1 MSPTIYTPEPIR
13 LRNISL
19 FRSVQAAAVAAFLAV
34 SSLAMPAAAKPVPD
48 GFADLAERVMPSVV
62 NISTTQEVGGTA
74 ATGTEDEDGEQ
85 QQLPPGIPDF
95 FRDFFENR
103 KIPPQEAHAMGSGFI
118 IDASGLILTNNHVV
132 DGADKVVVI
141 LNDGTELD
149 AEVLGQDRR
158 TDIAVLKV
166 KSTKPL
172 QALQFGDSDALRVG
186 EWVIAVGN
194 PFGLGG
200 TVTAGIVSAI
210 DRDINAGPY
219 DDFIQTDAAI
229 NQGNSGGPLFDMD
242 GKVVGVNSVII
253 SRSGGNVGIGFSI
266 PSRLVQRVVAD
277 LRKYGQVQ
285 RGWLGVGIQ
294 PVDQAIA
301 DSIGLKEPKGTMVT
315 NVVEGDPADK
325 AGVKSGDVILQFDGK
340 DIADTRALL
349 RAVADAPAGQKA
361 PLVIWRDG
369 AKKTLYVQ
377 VGQMKPDDEAPAEET
392 AKKKEAAPAV
402 TGSVDALG
410 LTLAAI
416 NEETR
421 KQMQLPEKATGVVIT
436 KVDRTSE
443 AAQKDIK
450 RGDIIARI
458 GDRDV
463 KTPAE
468 AKAAI
473 DAEKKSGRATILLRV
488 QRGENF
494 LFIALKANE
503 QKKPETKK
511 KPATPE

>member
-1 MSPTIYTPEPIR
+1 MPDTPFR
-13 LRNISL
+13 FSSL
-19 FRSVQAAAVAAFLAV
+19 FRNIQAVAVAACLA
-34 SSLAMPAAAKPVPD
+34 AATIAAPAAAKPVPD
-48 GFADLAERVMPSVV
+48 GFADLVEKVMPSVV
-62 NISTTQEVGGTA
+62 NISTTQQVGGSDV
-74 ATGTEDEDGEQ
+74 TGGGEDGEEGE

-118 IDASGLILTNNHVV
+118 IDPAGLVITNNHVV

-149 AEVLGQDRR
+149 AEVLGRDRR
-158 TDIAVLKV
+158 TDVAVLKV
-166 KSTKPL
+166 KPTKPL
-172 QALQFGDSDALRVG
+172 VAVQFGDSDALRVG

-194 PFGLGG
+194 PYGLGG

-242 GKVVGVNSVII
+242 GHVIGINSVIY
-253 SRSGGNVGIGFSI
+253 SRTGGNVGIGFSI
-266 PSRLVQRVVAD
+266 PARLVQRVVAD

-301 DSIGLKEPKGTMVT
+301 DSVGLKAAKGAMVT
-315 NVVEGDPADK
+315 NVVDGDPADK
-325 AGVKSGDVILQFDGK
+325 AGVKSGDVILEFDGK
-340 DIADTRALL
+340 EVADTRALL
-349 RAVADAPAGQKA
+349 RAVADASAGRKA
-361 PLVIWRDG
+361 PLVVWRDG

-377 VGQMKPDDEAPAEET
+377 VGQMKADDEAPATDENAP
-392 AKKKEAAPAV
+392 AKKKEQAPAV
-402 TGSVDALG
+402 TGTVDALG

-416 NEETR
+416 TEETR
-421 KQMQLPEKATGVVIT
+421 RQMQLPEKATGVVVT
-436 KVDRTSE
+436 KVDRMSE

-450 RGDIIARI
+450 RGDIIARV
-458 GDRDV
+458 GDKEIRN
-463 KTPAE
+463 PAE

-473 DAEKKSGRATILLRV
+473 DAEKKSGRSTILIRLR
-488 QRGENF
+488 RGDNF
-494 LFIALKANE
+494 LFVALKANPE
-503 QKKPETKK
+503 KKIEKK
-511 KPATPE
+511 KPAGE